1 MVAGKNTFVKRN
13 ISIDD
18 ETKEKNRQKF
28 FDIVSNMICTTA

>member
-18 ETKEKNRQKF
+18 ETKENRQKF